1 MTMETEGPLALWAS
15 GLAQELKRQGYAA
28 RTVVRMMAMVRRL
41 SRHLKQQGVGVE
53 DLSSAVIDEALTFVV
68 RTEGGAWGE
77 RPRSV
82 PWLVDYL
89 SEVGAMP
96 PSEPSVPKWRRGDL
110 VERYRTYMLDER
122 GVTEDT
128 VEIYVRAAV
137 APFLQE
143 FGDRGLDTLDV
154 GDVTRFVTRRCRQLS
169 YAWSSHTVAGL
180 RSFLHFALLEGLT
193 ERPLAAAV
201 PSVARWSG
209 AGLPKFLTQR
219 QVAAMLATCDRR
231 RAIGR
236 RNYAILVV
244 LVRLGLR
251 SAEVSG
257 LCLNDI
263 NWRAGE
269 IVVRGKGNV
278 AERLPLPPDVGEA
291 IAAYLK
297 RGRPRREERKVFLRT
312 VAPLRG
318 LTSGGVAEVVRTASE
333 RAGVGSFGPHR
344 LRHTAATEMLRRGGS
359 LAEVAQVLRH
369 QTIATTAGYAKVDHL
384 ALRELAMPWPGGAR

>member
-1 MTMETEGPLALWAS
+1 MTMEMDGPLAPWAT

-28 RTVVRMMAMVRRL
+28 RTVARLIAMARRL
-41 SRHLKQQGVGVE
+41 SWHLQQQGVGAE
-53 DLSSAVIDEALTFVV
+53 DLSSAVIDRALAVVV

-82 PWLVDYL
+82 PWLVGYL
-89 SEVGAMP
+89 NEVGAIP
-96 PSEPSVPKWRRGDL
+96 PSTPPVPQWRRRDL
-110 VERYRTYMLDER
+110 VERYRTYLLDER

-128 VEIYVRAAV
+128 VENYVRAAV
-137 APFLQE
+137 EPFLKE
-143 FGDRGLDTLDV
+143 CGARGLDTLDAS
-154 GDVTRFVTRRCRQLS
+154 DVTRFVTRRCRHQS

-180 RSFLHFALLEGLT
+180 RSFLRFALLEGLT
-193 ERPLAAAV
+193 ERSLAAAV

-209 AGLPKFLTQR
+209 AGLPQFLTQH

-236 RNYAILVV
+236 RNYAILVL

-257 LCLNDI
+257 LCLDDI

-278 AERLPLPPDVGEA
+278 AEHLPLPPDVGEA

-297 RGRPRREERKVFLRT
+297 RGRPRREEREVFLRT

-333 RAGVGSFGPHR
+333 RAGVGSYGPHR

-369 QTIATTAGYAKVDHL
+369 RNIATTAGYAKVDHL
-384 ALRELAMPWPGGAR
+384 ALRGLAMPWPGDRR